1 MLRGWR
7 QSIGCGER
15 EKRGTLWV
23 IWEGGSVPGWPL
35 RHEEICPP
43 ASDTA
48 EQCTANLDS
57 DNSLENMKVLSFSR
71 VPRPQIQITLFIEE
85 QKRQTH
91 IRKQAKQGRMPE
103 CRFVAFVRCTW
114 GRLLSMISRGP
125 MSLRIRF
132 SHE

>member
-1 MLRGWR
+1 M
-7 QSIGCGER
+7 
-15 EKRGTLWV
+15 
-23 IWEGGSVPGWPL
+23 PGWPL

-85 QKRQTH
+85 QKRQTPETSEN
-91 IRKQAKQGRMPE
+91 KQSKEG
-103 CRFVAFVRCTW
+103 C
-114 GRLLSMISRGP
+114 LSAD
-125 MSLRIRF
+125 LW
-132 SHE
+132 HL